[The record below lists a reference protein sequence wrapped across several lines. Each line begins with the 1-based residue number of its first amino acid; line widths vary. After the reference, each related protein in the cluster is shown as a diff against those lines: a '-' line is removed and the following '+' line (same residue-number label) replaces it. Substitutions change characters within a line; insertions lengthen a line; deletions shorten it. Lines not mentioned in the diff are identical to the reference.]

1 MNIFYI
7 LTANNQKKQETLK
20 VRSST
25 HLYFFNITHLQSIDN
40 QMLTSARHTTA
51 KYPNLPFKRASFT
64 MQKDCFWRVKAYL
77 LAYKTYPFEKRNQV
91 PYDQKWNS
99 FTTRHTTYSLSH
111 CEPLAR
117 LLKCN
122 HQEEISIINKGTYPN
137 GQVPFTYIRMILLFY
152 SCLRGG

>member
-51 KYPNLPFKRASFT
+51 KYPNLPFKRASFHDA
-64 MQKDCFWRVKAYL
+64 KGL
-77 LAYKTYPFEKRNQV
+77 
-91 PYDQKWNS
+91 
-99 FTTRHTTYSLSH
+99 
-111 CEPLAR
+111 
-117 LLKCN
+117 LLKGKSIPFSVQN
-122 HQEEISIINKGTYPN
+122 IS
-137 GQVPFTYIRMILLFY
+137 F
-152 SCLRGG
+152 